1 MKEIVKKFIRYL
13 KHGLTD
19 NANVQTMIK
28 TTKVLINIVEKA
40 PNKQL
45 MQVHERLINDIII
58 LFFALLGVYGQRRS
72 HGNDPQCLFRRKISD
87 DS

>member
-1 MKEIVKKFIRYL
+1 MNFEKYLPAETMKKFKLPLITMREIVKKFIKYL

-45 MQVHERLINDIII
+45 MQVPERLITHIII
-58 LFFALLGVYGQRRS
+58 LFFS
-72 HGNDPQCLFRRKISD
+72 
-87 DS
+87 